1 MDGLLASSGLSVKPS
16 SQSPAV
22 DIVLFCLFTE
32 YQTWEGPKI
41 PSGPMLPH
49 FPEAQVG
56 RRLMKCTWEL
66 KHRQEWTLPTLCN
79 PQPRAVSILLLFLNL
94 GLLLFPCSCQPLM
107 TSTESKHPCKGFI
120 SSLSGTHKCWNS
132 CACPAPSLTSLPCLC
147 FCQKLSVISFRHG
160 REKG

>member
-1 MDGLLASSGLSVKPS
+1 MLPDHFSFYYANQVGILLLLGLSTVIDDLHMDGLLASSGLSVKPS

-66 KHRQEWTLPTLCN
+66 KHSQEWTLPTLCS
-79 PQPRAVSILLLFLNL
+79 PQPPAVSILLLFLNL
-94 GLLLFPCSCQPLM
+94 GLLLFPC
-107 TSTESKHPCKGFI
+107 
-120 SSLSGTHKCWNS
+120 
-132 CACPAPSLTSLPCLC
+132 
-147 FCQKLSVISFRHG
+147 
-160 REKG
+160 